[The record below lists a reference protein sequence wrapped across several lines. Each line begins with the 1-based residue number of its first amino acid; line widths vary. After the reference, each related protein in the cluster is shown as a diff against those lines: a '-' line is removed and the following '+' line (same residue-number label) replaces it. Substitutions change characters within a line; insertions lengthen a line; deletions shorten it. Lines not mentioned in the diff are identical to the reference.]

1 MFSFIN
7 FMKRFIY
14 SLFFFSILS
23 SCSEYQ
29 RVLKTDDIASKFKLG
44 TELYELGKFEK
55 ANRLFLQIVP
65 KYRGKPQAQKLMY
78 MHSKAFYNTKDYYT
92 ANYKMEQFVESY
104 PDSERV
110 DEIAFLGAKSY
121 YFLSPKYS
129 RDQTETIDALEKL
142 QEFINRYPDSKY
154 FNDANAIIQE
164 LDLKLEKKAYEIAL
178 QYNKTGPYHRD
189 YNSAITAFD
198 NFLDSFPG
206 SVFREDALFYKFD
219 SAYKLA
225 VNSVKWKQNERT
237 EKALKYYRSLMRYF
251 PETKYLV
258 QTQLMHEKL
267 QNIKN
272 NTTTKS

>member
-142 QEFINRYPDSKY
+142 IQFPTISK
-154 FNDANAIIQE
+154 QRE
-164 LDLKLEKKAYEIAL
+164 WLKPSKRDCFQRL
-178 QYNKTGPYHRD
+178 QVT
-189 YNSAITAFD
+189 
-198 NFLDSFPG
+198 
-206 SVFREDALFYKFD
+206 
-219 SAYKLA
+219 
-225 VNSVKWKQNERT
+225 
-237 EKALKYYRSLMRYF
+237 
-251 PETKYLV
+251 
-258 QTQLMHEKL
+258 
-267 QNIKN
+267 
-272 NTTTKS
+272 

>member
-1 MFSFIN
+1 MLSFIN

-258 QTQLMHEKL
+258 QTQLMHEEL

>member
-1 MFSFIN
+1 MFSFIKY
-7 FMKRFIY
+7 MKRFIY

-258 QTQLMHEKL
+258 QTQLMHEEL

>member
-7 FMKRFIY
+7 FMNRFIY

-164 LDLKLEKKAYEIAL
+164 LDFKLEKKAYEIAL

-258 QTQLMHEKL
+258 QTQLMHEEL